1 MTTSSAADT
10 SPRAMARMAG
20 VLYLLTIVGGAFAQ
34 SFVSDRL
41 VDFGDPAT
49 TAANI
54 VTHKRLFQ
62 WGFAI
67 YLIEMMCQITS
78 TALFYLLLRPVSR
91 SVSLLAACVSLT
103 GCAVKTTSRLFY
115 IAPLSILSGEQ
126 YLAVFTPEQVR
137 ALALLLLE
145 VNDLGAGI
153 ALVLFGLSAIFK
165 GYLIVR
171 STFLPR
177 ALGVLS
183 LVAGAGLLTFLSPT
197 LGHRMFPV
205 VAAMGLLGAVPQVLW
220 LLIVGVDER
229 RWREQAAA
237 AEVSI

>member
-1 MTTSSAADT
+1 
-10 SPRAMARMAG
+10 MARTAG
-20 VLYLLTIVGGAFAQ
+20 VLYLLTILGGAFAQ

-41 VDFGDPAT
+41 VDFGDAAT
-49 TAANI
+49 TATNI
-54 VTHKRLFQ
+54 LTHKRLFQ

-91 SVSLLAACVSLT
+91 SVSLLAACVSLA
-103 GCAVKTTSRLFY
+103 GCTIKTVSRLFF
-115 IAPLSILSGEQ
+115 IAPLSIPGGEP
-126 YLAVFTPEQVR
+126 YLTVFNPEQVR
-137 ALALLLLE
+137 ALALLLLG

-165 GYLIVR
+165 GYLIIR

-177 ALGVLS
+177 VLGVLS
-183 LVAGAGLLTFLSPT
+183 LLAGAGLMTFLSPT

-205 VAAMGLLGAVPQVLW
+205 VAAIGLLGAVPQILW

-229 RWREQAAA
+229 QWKQQAAV
-237 AEVSI
+237 AEVSIWR